1 MFIGS
6 FNVMRCKL
14 INRYLQK
21 IHLKI
26 ISNVYFWLKAFV
38 NVSKACKLYLYN
50 PKNFSFQKRKYQP
63 TFPHHTFLWFK
74 IVEIIFKNA
83 PYGSRQSLKDV
94 KTKNLRL
101 KPIRWL
107 TWQKSMDWASV
118 AMYEETFTI
127 LLSSPFKIKS

>member
-1 MFIGS
+1 
-6 FNVMRCKL
+6 MRCKL
-14 INRYLQK
+14 INSYLQK

-38 NVSKACKLYLYN
+38 NVSKVRKLYLYK
-50 PKNFSFQKRKYQP
+50 PKNFSFQKRQWVYTNQ
-63 TFPHHTFLWFK
+63 HSHTFLWFK

-94 KTKNLRL
+94 KTKTFRL